1 MQGRREHNY
10 LVNAGRGSKICSTR
24 VFARCVRGYAD
35 GWGGGSRKIFK
46 CGSMF
51 AYTSITFKK
60 KWKPALRETLS
71 DGEKLTFEPTE
82 RNRRVIADI
91 REANTKVRNKRERER
106 DVLQI

>member
-1 MQGRREHNY
+1 MK
-10 LVNAGRGSKICSTR
+10 VKK
-24 VFARCVRGYAD
+24 F
-35 GWGGGSRKIFK
+35 FK

-51 AYTSITFKK
+51 AYTSIAFKN

-71 DGEKLTFEPTE
+71 DEEKLMFEPKE

-106 DVLQI
+106 YPKNLEIAP